1 MNSFTKSSQFLESAG
16 HIMAYSDLIDMAN
29 TVVHDGVVYEYCG
42 HPDNVW
48 RFYFSEDDYDYLVDN
63 AELLALLNSILGV
76 NGELTR

>member
-1 MNSFTKSSQFLESAG
+1 MNSFTKPSHFLQSADYILQ
-16 HIMAYSDLIDMAN
+16 HSDLLHRPS

-48 RFYFSEDDYDYLVDN
+48 RFFFSEDDYDYLVDN
-63 AELLALLNSILGV
+63 AELLATLNDALCV